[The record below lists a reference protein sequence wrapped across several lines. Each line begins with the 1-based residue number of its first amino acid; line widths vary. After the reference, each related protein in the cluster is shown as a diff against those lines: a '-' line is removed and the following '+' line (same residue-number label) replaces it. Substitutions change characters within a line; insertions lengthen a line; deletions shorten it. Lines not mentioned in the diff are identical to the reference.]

1 MVWIY
6 IPSHLPHPGPSE
18 HQAHPNT
25 HTHTRALTHSVKCWA
40 SHWPD
45 SSDSTTKLDRYKEVQ
60 LHELMTGRLH
70 EVCVLIYK

>member
-25 HTHTRALTHSVKCWA
+25 HTRTLTHSVKCWA

-60 LHELMTGRLH
+60 LHELKIGRLH